1 MRSRSPSPYPPAA
14 IATGGLKLCAG
25 VLAACL
31 GLLGSAAEATAQA
44 QPNRDTARSTVPRAA
59 LQPARPLPPGQAPP
73 MMLAQATATTR
84 DALPLPVTR
93 YWVSEKYDGVRAW
106 WDGHT
111 LRTRQG
117 HRIAAPDWFTAGWPR
132 VAMDGE
138 LWAGRGR
145 FEVSSATVQS
155 LQPGDDAW
163 RGLRFMVFDL
173 PEQAGPFQAR
183 LAQLQALAGRP
194 AAAGPTTPTWAPVPQ
209 WREASFTSLQAKLRQ
224 VHDHGAEGLMLHD
237 DQALHV
243 VGRSP
248 ALIKFKPLDD
258 AEAVVIGHVP
268 GQVLQQRHALA
279 GDDIGDEVHDLGI
292 VDRVF
297 HAVGEGRLALLDGE
311 AHVEVQALPQHLLL
325 GSHAVMPVHLQAL
338 DEDVHVGALR
348 HV

>member
-1 MRSRSPSPYPPAA
+1 M
-14 IATGGLKLCAG
+14 ATGGLKLCAG

-31 GLLGSAAEATAQA
+31 SLLGLAAEATAQA
-44 QPNRDTARSTVPRAA
+44 QPNRDTARSTIPRAT

-268 GQVLQQRHALA
+268 GQGKHT
-279 GDDIGDEVHDLGI
+279 
-292 VDRVF
+292 
-297 HAVGEGRLALLDGE
+297 GRLGALVVRNAAGQEFRIGTGFTDAE
-311 AHVEVQALPQHLLL
+311 RSAPPAL
-325 GSHAVMPVHLQAL
+325 GSIVSYAHQGVTAKGLPRFTRFVRVRT
-338 DEDVHVGALR
+338 DLR
-348 HV
+348 ELPR